1 MSPCFDRES
10 RSRYIHRKAALILI
24 LLLAASA
31 LAAPK
36 VETVGPCTDSTVP
49 DSVKKAL
56 APTGYR
62 VTLEDGSPLDVW
74 PPAQVQTSDK
84 PREDATY
91 PLAPSLFFGVIHFA
105 KNARDARGNAISP
118 GTYTL
123 RYELQP
129 NDGNHLGTSP
139 TRDFLLLVPVAADT
153 NPAQTYSFDQLVR
166 LSEQVTGK
174 RHPAPFN
181 LVPAPADA
189 TQFPSVTTD
198 PDDHTILFF
207 KVKTQSG
214 DLPLGLVVK
223 GTPAE

>member
-10 RSRYIHRKAALILI
+10 YSRGIHRKVALTLL
-24 LLLAASA
+24 LLLAANA
-31 LAAPK
+31 IGAPK
-36 VETVGPCTDSTVP
+36 VEIVGACTDSTVP
-49 DSVKKAL
+49 ASVKKAL

-62 VTLEDGSPLDVW
+62 VTLDDGAPLDVW

-91 PLAPSLFFGVIHFA
+91 PLALSVFLGVIHFA
-105 KNARDARGNAISP
+105 RNARDARGNAISA

-123 RYELQP
+123 RYGLQP
-129 NDGNHLGTSP
+129 NDGNHLGTSATP
-139 TRDFLLLVPVAADT
+139 DFLLLVPVAADT
-153 NPAQTYSFDQLVR
+153 NPAQTYSFDQLVL
-166 LSEQVTGK
+166 LSQQVTGK

-181 LVPAPADA
+181 LVPADA
-189 TQFPSVTTD
+189 TQFPSATTD
-198 PDDHTILFF
+198 PEDHTILFF

-223 GTPAE
+223 GTTAE

>member
-1 MSPCFDRES
+1 MSPCFDRKS
-10 RSRYIHRKAALILI
+10 CSRYLHRNAALTLL
-24 LLLAASA
+24 LLLAANA
-31 LAAPK
+31 IAAPK

-49 DSVKKAL
+49 SSVKKAL

-62 VTLEDGSPLDVW
+62 VAVDDGSALDFW

-105 KNARDARGNAISP
+105 RNARDARGNAISA

-123 RYELQP
+123 RYGLQP

-139 TRDFLLLVPVAADT
+139 TPDFLLLVPVAADT
-153 NPAQTYSFDQLVR
+153 NPAQTYSFDQLVL
-166 LSEQVTGK
+166 LSQQVTGK
-174 RHPAPFN
+174 RHPAPLN
-181 LVPAPADA
+181 LVPADA
-189 TQFPSVTTD
+189 RQFPSVTID
-198 PDDHTILFF
+198 PEDHTILFF

-223 GTPAE
+223 GTSAE